1 MALIHQPLEPSTS
14 RRSPKAMLLV
24 TWSPANDIFYE
35 PSEHPSTTLWST
47 RANSTLSTFETT
59 IVSDLTND
67 SRQISDSS
75 RHNGGECTVKA
86 AFSA

>member
-1 MALIHQPLEPSTS
+1 MALVHQPLEPSTS

-47 RANSTLSTFETT
+47 SFVNWF
-59 IVSDLTND
+59 D
-67 SRQISDSS
+67 SCSAVGVFVFI
-75 RHNGGECTVKA
+75 RH
-86 AFSA
+86 SP

>member
-35 PSEHPSTTLWST
+35 PSELPQPHCGQQGNDITSIIKRNVNIRRVVCIQCIECP
-47 RANSTLSTFETT
+47 TFFKEC
-59 IVSDLTND
+59 SKALTE
-67 SRQISDSS
+67 Q
-75 RHNGGECTVKA
+75 
-86 AFSA
+86 